1 MNTFETDLQTGKKIE
16 ADVLALIQRKYPQA
30 FGIKGYC
37 KAYDIFVPET
47 SQGIEVK
54 LDDKSRETGN
64 IVVEVRMD
72 NKLSALSTTK
82 AHYWVFVTHY
92 KYAFIKPERIKDC
105 IVLNNLDMKSFTSR
119 GDTSSKD
126 AYLIKED
133 MLFSYADK
141 VVSKTI
147 TIKKE

>member
-1 MNTFETDLQTGKKIE
+1 MNTFNTDLETGKKIE
-16 ADVLALIQRKYPQA
+16 SDILDLIKLKYPQA
-30 FGIKGYC
+30 FGIDGYC

-47 SQGIEVK
+47 SKGIEVK
-54 LDDKSRETGN
+54 LDFMSSETGN
-64 IVVEVRMD
+64 IVVEVRM
-72 NKLSALSTTK
+72 NGKLSALSTTL

-105 IVLNNLDMKSFTSR
+105 IVQNNLDMKTFTAC

-141 VVSKTI
+141 VISKTT
-147 TIKKE
+147 TIKE

>member
-1 MNTFETDLQTGKKIE
+1 MNTFNTDLETGKKIE
-16 ADVLALIQRKYPQA
+16 SDILDLIKLKYPQA
-30 FGIKGYC
+30 FDIDGYC

-47 SQGIEVK
+47 SKGIEVK
-54 LDDKSRETGN
+54 LDFMSSETGN
-64 IVVEVRMD
+64 IVVEVRM
-72 NKLSALSTTK
+72 NGKLSALSTTL

-105 IVLNNLDMKSFTSR
+105 IVQNNLDMKTFTAC

-141 VVSKTI
+141 VISKTT
-147 TIKKE
+147 TIKE